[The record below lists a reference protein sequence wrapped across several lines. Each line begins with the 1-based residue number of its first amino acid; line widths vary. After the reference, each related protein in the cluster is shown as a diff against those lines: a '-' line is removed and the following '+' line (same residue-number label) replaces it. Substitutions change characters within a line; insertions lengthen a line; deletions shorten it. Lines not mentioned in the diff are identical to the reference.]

1 MISSNASTILP
12 SNMKVGKVAALEAA
26 LDAFTVIRSP
36 SGSTCDFVRLSASHV
51 VGGRRI
57 AFIKKAGFKVS
68 KWIVVNGQEVLR
80 NDSTCRSYVLKRRH
94 ATFLHELGD
103 TLEQQAEKHH
113 RGHGPTA
120 ACSRRRTKQA
130 TIQPKHPQTTTGN
143 HSTRAA
149 VGAARSREPPDPTE
163 ATRSRVCM
171 TKKRRQAS
179 PPMCGQEIVINVD
192 RKPLILLS

>member
-1 MISSNASTILP
+1 MHNGTANHGLACASLRSAYATNSAKPPVIKTVGDSSWSSNDTRDHNEASIIE
-12 SNMKVGKVAALEAA
+12 G
-26 LDAFTVIRSP
+26 
-36 SGSTCDFVRLSASHV
+36 HV
-51 VGGRRI
+51 SDLTFFFNPRG
-57 AFIKKAGFKVS
+57 
-68 KWIVVNGQEVLR
+68 LR
-80 NDSTCRSYVLKRRH
+80 
-94 ATFLHELGD
+94 AW
-103 TLEQQAEKHH
+103 QQAEKHRLALQRQAEEHH

-120 ACSRRRTKQA
+120 ACSRRRTRQA

-179 PPMCGQEIVINVD
+179 PPMCGQEIGINVD